1 MSDLFSKIKQIE
13 KSFQLDKE
21 EALKSNDLESLKNS
35 YIGRK
40 GKVASLFKEL
50 AKVPDKDKRVA
61 GEKINLLKDSIS
73 LDIESFLSNSGSSKK
88 AASNKDFSL
97 PGSPFNKG
105 RLHPLTIVTNE
116 IKEIFNRIG
125 FSTVSGPEID
135 TDFYNFEALNIPKNH
150 PARDM
155 QDTFYIN
162 SELLLR
168 THTSSTQ
175 IHFMEKNNPP
185 IRIISPGRVYR
196 NEDIS
201 VKSYCL
207 FHQIEG
213 LYVDENVSF
222 ADLKSTLDYFAKTM
236 FGKDVRVRFRP
247 SFFPF
252 TEPSAEMDVAYTKKN
267 NVLKIG
273 EGDDWLEILG
283 CGMVNPKV
291 LENCNIDSSIY
302 QGFAFGMGI
311 ERLSMLKYGITDMR
325 GLFDLNLN
333 WLDHYGFSP
342 LDLKTRSEV

>member
-1 MSDLFSKIKQIE
+1 MSNLLSQIKKIQDSFKVDKKQ
-13 KSFQLDKE
+13 
-21 EALKSNDLESLKNS
+21 ALESGDFDSLRNA

-40 GKVASLFKEL
+40 GKIAFLFKEL
-50 AKVPDKDKRVA
+50 SKVPN
-61 GEKINLLKDSIS
+61 E
-73 LDIESFLSNSGSSKK
+73 SKK
-88 AASNKDFSL
+88 DIGASINTLKKTISEEIEFLLVEKDPSVKATLNQDYSL
-97 PGSPFNKG
+97 PGNPFTKG

-125 FSTVSGPEID
+125 FSSVSGPEID

-162 SELLLR
+162 KELLLR

-175 IHFMEKNNPP
+175 IHFMENNEPP
-185 IRIISPGRVYR
+185 LRIISPGRVYR

-213 LYVDENVSF
+213 LYVDKNVSF

-236 FGKDVRVRFRP
+236 FGKDVKVRFRP

-252 TEPSAEMDVAYTKKN
+252 TEPSAEMDIYWGLETEADYRVTK
-267 NVLKIG
+267 G
-273 EGDDWLEILG
+273 TGWLEILG
-283 CGMVNPKV
+283 CGMVDPNVFKSV
-291 LENCNIDSSIY
+291 KYDSSKWK
-302 QGFAFGMGI
+302 GFAFGMGI
-311 ERLSMLKYGITDMR
+311 ERIAMIKYGISDIR
-325 GLFDLNLN
+325 KFYDGNIKFLEQF
-333 WLDHYGFSP
+333 
-342 LDLKTRSEV
+342 KV

>member
-1 MSDLFSKIKQIE
+1 MSDLFSKIKQI
-13 KSFQLDKE
+13 KKTFQLDREK
-21 EALKSNDLESLKNS
+21 ALKSNDLESLKNS

-40 GKVASLFKEL
+40 GKIASLFKDL
-50 AKVPDKDKRVA
+50 AQIPNEDKKKA
-61 GEKINLLKDSIS
+61 GEKINSLKSFISKDIASLLNNK
-73 LDIESFLSNSGSSKK
+73 NSAGSTTL
-88 AASNKDFSL
+88 NEDFSL
-97 PGSPFNKG
+97 PGNPYSKG

-135 TDFYNFEALNIPKNH
+135 TDFYNFEALNIPKDH

-162 SELLLR
+162 TELLLR

-175 IHFMEKNNPP
+175 IHFMEKNDPP

-213 LYVDENVSF
+213 LYVDQNVSF

-236 FGKDVRVRFRP
+236 FGKDVKVRFRP

-252 TEPSAEMDVAYTKKN
+252 TEPSAEMDIYWGLETEADYRVTK
-267 NVLKIG
+267 G
-273 EGDDWLEILG
+273 TGWLEILG
-283 CGMVNPKV
+283 CGMVDPNVFKSV
-291 LENCNIDSSIY
+291 KYDSSKWN
-302 QGFAFGMGI
+302 GFAFGMGI
-311 ERLSMLKYGITDMR
+311 ERIAMIKYGINDIR
-325 GLFDLNLN
+325 KFYDGNIKFLEQF
-333 WLDHYGFSP
+333 
-342 LDLKTRSEV
+342 KI

>member
-1 MSDLFSKIKQIE
+1 MSNLFSKIKQIE
-13 KSFQLDKE
+13 DSFKIDKR
-21 EALKSNDLESLKNS
+21 EALESKDFESLKNS

-40 GKVASLFKEL
+40 GKIASLFKDL
-50 AKVPDKDKRVA
+50 AQIPNEDKKKA
-61 GEKINLLKDSIS
+61 GEKINSLKSFISEDIDSLLNNNNS
-73 LDIESFLSNSGSSKK
+73 SGSTTL
-88 AASNKDFSL
+88 NEDFSL
-97 PGSPFNKG
+97 PGNPYSKG

-135 TDFYNFEALNIPKNH
+135 TDFYNFEALNIPKDH

-162 SELLLR
+162 TELLLR

-175 IHFMEKNNPP
+175 IHFMEKNDPP

-213 LYVDENVSF
+213 LYVDQNVSF

-236 FGKDVRVRFRP
+236 FGKDVKVRFRP

-252 TEPSAEMDVAYTKKN
+252 TEPSAEMDIYWGLETEADYRVTK
-267 NVLKIG
+267 G
-273 EGDDWLEILG
+273 TGWLEILG
-283 CGMVNPKV
+283 CGMVDPNVFKSV
-291 LENCNIDSSIY
+291 KYDSSKWN
-302 QGFAFGMGI
+302 GFAFGMGI
-311 ERLSMLKYGITDMR
+311 ERIAMIKYGINDIR
-325 GLFDLNLN
+325 KFYDGNIKFLEQF
-333 WLDHYGFSP
+333 
-342 LDLKTRSEV
+342 KI

>member
-1 MSDLFSKIKQIE
+1 MSDLLLQIKKIQDSFKADRE
-13 KSFQLDKE
+13 K
-21 EALKSNDLESLKNS
+21 ALESKDFDTLKNT

-40 GKVASLFKEL
+40 GKIALLFKDL
-50 AKVPDKDKRVA
+50 AGIPDEFKKDL
-61 GEKINLLKDSIS
+61 GGKINSLKVQIS
-73 LDIESFLSNSGSSKK
+73 SDIESLVSSLSTQ
-88 AASNKDFSL
+88 NKNKSDIDFTL
-97 PGSPFNKG
+97 PGNPFSSG

-125 FSTVSGPEID
+125 FSSVTGPEID

-162 SELLLR
+162 KELLLR

-175 IHFMEKNNPP
+175 IHFMENNNPP
-185 IRIISPGRVYR
+185 LRIISPGRVYR

-213 LYVDENVSF
+213 LYVDKNVSF

-236 FGKDVRVRFRP
+236 FGNDVKVRFRP

-252 TEPSAEMDVAYTKKN
+252 TEPSAEMDIYWGLETEADYKVTK
-267 NVLKIG
+267 G
-273 EGDDWLEILG
+273 TGWLEILG
-283 CGMVNPKV
+283 CGMVDPNVFSSVKY
-291 LENCNIDSSIY
+291 DSEKWK
-302 QGFAFGMGI
+302 GFAFGMGI
-311 ERLSMLKYGITDMR
+311 ERIAMIKYGINDIR
-325 GLFDLNLN
+325 KFYDGNIKFLEQFKL
-333 WLDHYGFSP
+333 
-342 LDLKTRSEV
+342 

>member
-1 MSDLFSKIKQIE
+1 MSNLFSKIKQIE
-13 KSFQLDKE
+13 DSFKIDKK
-21 EALKSNDLESLKNS
+21 EALESKDFESLKNS

-40 GKVASLFKEL
+40 GKIASLFKDL
-50 AKVPDKDKRVA
+50 AQIPNEDKKKA
-61 GEKINLLKDSIS
+61 GEKINSLKSFISEDIDSLLNNK
-73 LDIESFLSNSGSSKK
+73 NSARSTTL
-88 AASNKDFSL
+88 NEDFSL
-97 PGSPFNKG
+97 PGNPYSKG

-135 TDFYNFEALNIPKNH
+135 TDFYNFEALNIPKDH

-162 SELLLR
+162 TELLLR

-175 IHFMEKNNPP
+175 IHFMEKNDPP

-213 LYVDENVSF
+213 LYVDQNVSF

-236 FGKDVRVRFRP
+236 FGKDVKVRFRP

-252 TEPSAEMDVAYTKKN
+252 TEPSAEMDIYWGLETEADYRVTK
-267 NVLKIG
+267 G
-273 EGDDWLEILG
+273 TGWLEILG
-283 CGMVNPKV
+283 CGMVDPNVFKSV
-291 LENCNIDSSIY
+291 KYDSSKWN
-302 QGFAFGMGI
+302 GFAFGMGI
-311 ERLSMLKYGITDMR
+311 ERIAMIKYGINDIR
-325 GLFDLNLN
+325 KFYDGNIKFLEQF
-333 WLDHYGFSP
+333 
-342 LDLKTRSEV
+342 KI

>member
-13 KSFQLDKE
+13 DSFKVDKK
-21 EALKSNDLESLKNS
+21 EALKSKDIESLKNS

-40 GKVASLFKEL
+40 GKIASLFKDL
-50 AKVPDKDKRVA
+50 AQIPNKDKKKA
-61 GEKINLLKDSIS
+61 GERINSLKGSIFK
-73 LDIESFLSNSGSSKK
+73 DIESLLSNENSSSS
-88 AASNKDFSL
+88 ASLNEDFSL
-97 PGSPFNKG
+97 PGNPFSKG

-125 FSTVSGPEID
+125 FSAVSGPEID

-162 SELLLR
+162 TELLLR

-213 LYVDENVSF
+213 LYVDQNVSF

-236 FGKDVRVRFRP
+236 FGKDVKVRFRP

-252 TEPSAEMDVAYTKKN
+252 TEPSAEMDIYWGLETEADYRVTK
-267 NVLKIG
+267 G
-273 EGDDWLEILG
+273 TGWLEILG
-283 CGMVNPKV
+283 CGMVDPNVFKSV
-291 LENCNIDSSIY
+291 KYDTDKWN
-302 QGFAFGMGI
+302 GFAFGMGI
-311 ERLSMLKYGITDMR
+311 ERIAMIKYGINDIR
-325 GLFDLNLN
+325 KFYDGNIKF
-333 WLDHYGFSP
+333 LDQFK
-342 LDLKTRSEV
+342 L

>member
-1 MSDLFSKIKQIE
+1 MSNLLSQIKKIQDSFKVDKKQALESKD
-13 KSFQLDKE
+13 FD
-21 EALKSNDLESLKNS
+21 SLKNA

-40 GKVASLFKEL
+40 GKIALLFKEL
-50 AKVPDKDKRVA
+50 SKVPN
-61 GEKINLLKDSIS
+61 E
-73 LDIESFLSNSGSSKK
+73 SKK
-88 AASNKDFSL
+88 SIGESINALKKMISEEVDSLLTDKKGPGNKAALNQDYSL
-97 PGSPFNKG
+97 PGNPFTKG

-162 SELLLR
+162 SDLLLR

-175 IHFMEKNNPP
+175 IHFMEDNEPP
-185 IRIISPGRVYR
+185 LRIISPGRVYR

-213 LYVDENVSF
+213 LYVDRNVSF

-236 FGKDVRVRFRP
+236 FGKDVKVRFRP

-252 TEPSAEMDVAYTKKN
+252 TEPSAEMDIYWGLETEADYRVTK
-267 NVLKIG
+267 G
-273 EGDDWLEILG
+273 TGWLEILG
-283 CGMVNPKV
+283 CGMVDPNVFKSV
-291 LENCNIDSSIY
+291 KYDSSKWR
-302 QGFAFGMGI
+302 GFAFGMGI
-311 ERLSMLKYGITDMR
+311 ERIAMIKYGISDIR
-325 GLFDLNLN
+325 KFYDGNVKFLEQF
-333 WLDHYGFSP
+333 
-342 LDLKTRSEV
+342 KV

>member
-1 MSDLFSKIKQIE
+1 MSNLFSKIKQIE
-13 KSFQLDKE
+13 DSFKIDKK
-21 EALKSNDLESLKNS
+21 EALESKDFESLKNS

-40 GKVASLFKEL
+40 GKIASLFKDL
-50 AKVPDKDKRVA
+50 AQIPNKDKKKA
-61 GEKINLLKDSIS
+61 GEKINSLKSFISEDIDSLLNNK
-73 LDIESFLSNSGSSKK
+73 NSAGSTTL
-88 AASNKDFSL
+88 NEDFSL
-97 PGSPFNKG
+97 PGNPYSKG

-135 TDFYNFEALNIPKNH
+135 TDFYNFEALNIPKDH

-162 SELLLR
+162 TELLLR

-175 IHFMEKNNPP
+175 IHFMEKNDPP

-213 LYVDENVSF
+213 LYVDQNVSF

-236 FGKDVRVRFRP
+236 FGKDVKVRFRP

-252 TEPSAEMDVAYTKKN
+252 TEPSAEMDIYWGLETEADYRVTK
-267 NVLKIG
+267 G
-273 EGDDWLEILG
+273 TGWLEILG
-283 CGMVNPKV
+283 CGMVDPNVFKSV
-291 LENCNIDSSIY
+291 KYDSSKWN
-302 QGFAFGMGI
+302 GFAFGMGI
-311 ERLSMLKYGITDMR
+311 ERIAMIKYGINDIR
-325 GLFDLNLN
+325 KFYDGNIKFLEQF
-333 WLDHYGFSP
+333 
-342 LDLKTRSEV
+342 KI

>member
-1 MSDLFSKIKQIE
+1 MSNLLSQIKKIQDSFKVDKKQALESKD
-13 KSFQLDKE
+13 FD
-21 EALKSNDLESLKNS
+21 SLKNA

-40 GKVASLFKEL
+40 GKIASLFKEL
-50 AKVPDKDKRVA
+50 SKVPN
-61 GEKINLLKDSIS
+61 E
-73 LDIESFLSNSGSSKK
+73 SKK
-88 AASNKDFSL
+88 SIGESINALKKMISEEVDSLLADKKGPGNKSTLNQDYSL
-97 PGSPFNKG
+97 PGNPFTKG

-162 SELLLR
+162 SDLLLR

-175 IHFMEKNNPP
+175 IHFMEDNEPP
-185 IRIISPGRVYR
+185 LRIISPGRVYR

-213 LYVDENVSF
+213 LYVDRNVSF

-236 FGKDVRVRFRP
+236 FGKDVKVRFRP

-252 TEPSAEMDVAYTKKN
+252 TEPSAEMDIYWGLETEADYRVTK
-267 NVLKIG
+267 G
-273 EGDDWLEILG
+273 TGWLEILG
-283 CGMVNPKV
+283 CGMVDPNVFKSV
-291 LENCNIDSSIY
+291 KYDSSKWR
-302 QGFAFGMGI
+302 GFAFGMGI
-311 ERLSMLKYGITDMR
+311 ERIAMIKYGISDIR
-325 GLFDLNLN
+325 KFYDGNVKFLEQF
-333 WLDHYGFSP
+333 
-342 LDLKTRSEV
+342 KV

>member
-1 MSDLFSKIKQIE
+1 MADLFSKIKQME

-50 AKVPDKDKRVA
+50 AKVSDKDKRVA

-73 LDIESFLSNSGSSKK
+73 LDIESLLGNSGSSKK
-88 AASNKDFSL
+88 ATSNKDFSL

-201 VKSYCL
+201 ARSHCF

-213 LYVDENVSF
+213 LYIDKNVSF
-222 ADLKSTLDYFAKTM
+222 VDLKQTLLHFTKEL
-236 FGKDVRVRFRP
+236 FGKNKIRLRP
-247 SFFPF
+247 SYFPF
-252 TEPSAEMDVAYTKKN
+252 TEPSAELDIYWGLESETDHRITK
-267 NVLKIG
+267 G
-273 EGDDWLEILG
+273 TGWLEILG
-283 CGMVNPKV
+283 CGMVDPNV
-291 LENCNIDSSIY
+291 LKNCGIDPEEYSGY
-302 QGFAFGMGI
+302 AFGLGL
-311 ERLSMLKYGITDMR
+311 ERIAMLLYQIDDIRTLYENDVR
-325 GLFDLNLN
+325 FLNQ
-333 WLDHYGFSP
+333 FS
-342 LDLKTRSEV
+342 KSI

>member
-1 MSDLFSKIKQIE
+1 MSNLFSKIKQIE
-13 KSFQLDKE
+13 DSFKIDKR
-21 EALKSNDLESLKNS
+21 EALESKDFESLKNS

-40 GKVASLFKEL
+40 GKIASLFKDL
-50 AKVPDKDKRVA
+50 AQIPNEDKKKA
-61 GEKINLLKDSIS
+61 GEKINSLKSFISEDIDSLLNNK
-73 LDIESFLSNSGSSKK
+73 NSARSTTL
-88 AASNKDFSL
+88 NEDFSL
-97 PGSPFNKG
+97 PGNPYSKG

-125 FSTVSGPEID
+125 FSTVSGPEIE
-135 TDFYNFEALNIPKNH
+135 TDFYNFEALNIPKDH

-162 SELLLR
+162 TELLLR

-175 IHFMEKNNPP
+175 IHFMEKNDPP

-213 LYVDENVSF
+213 LYVDQNVSF

-236 FGKDVRVRFRP
+236 FGKDVKVRFRP

-252 TEPSAEMDVAYTKKN
+252 TEPSAEMDIYWGLETEADYRVTK
-267 NVLKIG
+267 G
-273 EGDDWLEILG
+273 TGWLEILG
-283 CGMVNPKV
+283 CGMVDPNVFKSV
-291 LENCNIDSSIY
+291 KYDSSKWN
-302 QGFAFGMGI
+302 GFAFGMGI
-311 ERLSMLKYGITDMR
+311 ERIAMIKYGINDIR
-325 GLFDLNLN
+325 KFYDGNIKFLEQF
-333 WLDHYGFSP
+333 
-342 LDLKTRSEV
+342 KI

>member
-155 QDTFYIN
+155 QDTFYID

-252 TEPSAEMDVAYTKKN
+252 TEPSAEMDIYWGLETEADYRVTK
-267 NVLKIG
+267 G
-273 EGDDWLEILG
+273 TGWLEILG
-283 CGMVNPKV
+283 CGMVDPNVFKSV
-291 LENCNIDSSIY
+291 KYDSSKWR
-302 QGFAFGMGI
+302 GFAFGMGI
-311 ERLSMLKYGITDMR
+311 ERIAMIKYGISDIR
-325 GLFDLNLN
+325 KFYDGNIKFLEQF
-333 WLDHYGFSP
+333 
-342 LDLKTRSEV
+342 KV

>member
-1 MSDLFSKIKQIE
+1 MSNLFSKIKQIE
-13 KSFQLDKE
+13 DSFKIDKR
-21 EALKSNDLESLKNS
+21 EALESKDFESLKNS

-40 GKVASLFKEL
+40 GKIASLFKDL
-50 AKVPDKDKRVA
+50 AQIPNEDKKKV
-61 GEKINLLKDSIS
+61 GEKINSLKNFISEDIDSLLNNK
-73 LDIESFLSNSGSSKK
+73 NS
-88 AASNKDFSL
+88 ARNTTLNEDFSL
-97 PGSPFNKG
+97 PGNPYSKG

-135 TDFYNFEALNIPKNH
+135 TDFYNFEALNIPKDH

-162 SELLLR
+162 TELLLR

-175 IHFMEKNNPP
+175 IHFMEKNDPP

-213 LYVDENVSF
+213 LYVDQNVSF

-236 FGKDVRVRFRP
+236 FGKDVKVRFRP

-252 TEPSAEMDVAYTKKN
+252 TEPSAEMDIYWGLETEADYRVTK
-267 NVLKIG
+267 G
-273 EGDDWLEILG
+273 TGWLEILG
-283 CGMVNPKV
+283 CGMVDPNVFKSV
-291 LENCNIDSSIY
+291 KYDSSKWN
-302 QGFAFGMGI
+302 GFAFGMGI
-311 ERLSMLKYGITDMR
+311 ERIAMIKYGINDIR
-325 GLFDLNLN
+325 KFYDGNIKFLEQF
-333 WLDHYGFSP
+333 
-342 LDLKTRSEV
+342 KI

>member
-1 MSDLFSKIKQIE
+1 MSNLFSKIKQIE
-13 KSFQLDKE
+13 DSFKIDKR
-21 EALKSNDLESLKNS
+21 EALESKDFESLKNS

-40 GKVASLFKEL
+40 GKIASLFKDL
-50 AKVPDKDKRVA
+50 AQIPNEDKKKA
-61 GEKINLLKDSIS
+61 GEKINSLKSFISKDIASLLNNK
-73 LDIESFLSNSGSSKK
+73 NSAGSTTL
-88 AASNKDFSL
+88 NEDFSL
-97 PGSPFNKG
+97 PGNPYSKG

-135 TDFYNFEALNIPKNH
+135 TDFYNFEALNIPKDH

-162 SELLLR
+162 TELLLR

-175 IHFMEKNNPP
+175 IHFMEKNDPP

-213 LYVDENVSF
+213 LYVDQNVSF

-236 FGKDVRVRFRP
+236 FGKDVKVRFRP

-252 TEPSAEMDVAYTKKN
+252 TEPSAEMDIYWGLETEADYRVTK
-267 NVLKIG
+267 G
-273 EGDDWLEILG
+273 TGWLEILG
-283 CGMVNPKV
+283 CGMVDPNVFKSV
-291 LENCNIDSSIY
+291 KYDSSKWN
-302 QGFAFGMGI
+302 GFAFGMGI
-311 ERLSMLKYGITDMR
+311 ERIAMIKYGINDIR
-325 GLFDLNLN
+325 KFYDGNIKFLEQF
-333 WLDHYGFSP
+333 
-342 LDLKTRSEV
+342 KI